1 MVQYV
6 QNRIF
11 SNLIIYRFQKVA
23 ERVRLQPRTMCP
35 RKSSRNHLQSTKRQT
50 FFSLLSRLTK
60 GERSHL
66 FHLIAILR
74 ESHICPYSVT
84 VVGIPR
90 SKHVPLCP
98 LARRPKWGAA
108 GARRSWPIWL
118 AELLSQQELLHA
130 TCCTSQR
137 PFVINVP
144 FRRSNVTL
152 EWCFTVVEKTAGG
165 VEGQLFGAK
174 HNL

>member
-1 MVQYV
+1 MYYVQTEYCQILSFADSKKWHGVLGYSLEQYV
-6 QNRIF
+6 
-11 SNLIIYRFQKVA
+11 LVKVPEIICSQRNVK
-23 ERVRLQPRTMCP
+23 P
-35 RKSSRNHLQSTKRQT
+35 SSVSCRGWQ
-50 FFSLLSRLTK
+50 
-60 GERSHL
+60 SHL

-144 FRRSNVTL
+144 FRRSGVTL
-152 EWCFTVVEKTAGG
+152 KWCFTVVEKTAGG
-165 VEGQLFGAK
+165 VEGQLFDAK